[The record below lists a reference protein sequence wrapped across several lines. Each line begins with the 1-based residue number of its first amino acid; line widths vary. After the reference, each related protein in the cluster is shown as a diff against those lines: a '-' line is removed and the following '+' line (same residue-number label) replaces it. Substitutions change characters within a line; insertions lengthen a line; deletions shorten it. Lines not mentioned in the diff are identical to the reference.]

1 MHSSPA
7 VQAIESNLFDLCLTV
22 ARLSRQP
29 YCDEGAI
36 AWVNCAPSPWPN
48 AILGARLDE
57 ADADTGIRLV
67 VDQMAKGVAPR
78 LWMTGPSTRPRDLEE
93 RLARHGFVKKSEAIG
108 MACSLSHLRADLPNP
123 PGLEIR
129 TVSDDQALRS
139 WARIV
144 TTGLFQRP
152 ESAAEPFAR
161 VMSPAVS
168 AGRATLY
175 LATRAGRPAASST
188 LYVTGEVAGIYHVA
202 TLPDLRNRGIGR
214 SITAAAALRA
224 RELGCRT
231 AILQATQLGRP
242 VYERLGFVELSRLGR
257 FWLDAPGGVAGGAA
271 GAAGAAAPAPAGGA
285 AGAT

>member
-1 MHSSPA
+1 MDSSSA
-7 VQAIESNLFDLCLTV
+7 VQAIESNLFDFCLTV

-29 YCDEGAI
+29 CYDKGGV

-48 AILGARLDE
+48 AVLGARVDE
-57 ADADTGIRLV
+57 ANAEAGIRLV

-78 LWMTGPSTRPRDLEE
+78 LWMTGPSMRPRDLED
-93 RLARHGFVKKSEAIG
+93 RLAGHGLVKRSEAIG
-108 MACSLSHLRADLPNP
+108 MACALSDLRVDLPNP
-123 PGLEIR
+123 PSLEIH
-129 TVSDDQALRS
+129 TVGDDQALGS

-152 ESAAEPFAR
+152 ESAAKPLAR
-161 VMSPAVS
+161 LMSPAVS

-175 LATRAGRPAASST
+175 LAIAQGRPAASST

-202 TLPDLRNRGIGR
+202 TVPDLRNRGIGR
-214 SITAAAALRA
+214 SVTAAAALRA

-231 AILQATQLGRP
+231 VILQATQLGRP

-257 FWLDAPGGVAGGAA
+257 YWLDAPA
-271 GAAGAAAPAPAGGA
+271 
-285 AGAT
+285 